1 SPGQLYGIPVRDLPR
16 PIPECQ
22 KLKSALSQVPVPAA
36 QPYPEQTR
44 KSRAL
49 VAEYLFTNPSV
60 RSKSTVGLRRRRGGS
75 MKIGELANRAG
86 LKASAIRY

>member
-1 SPGQLYGIPVRDLPR
+1 M
-16 PIPECQ
+16 
-22 KLKSALSQVPVPAA
+22 PVPAA

-60 RSKSTVGLRRRRGGS
+60 RSKSTVGLRRRRGGA